1 MDHQLLKG
9 KNVLITGG
17 TAGIGKQIALT
28 FAKAGANISIF
39 GTNKERSSQVIHE
52 LEVNKSSDDQKFIA
66 QLVDVS
72 DKKATDAV
80 IKEILEIWGN
90 IDVLVNN
97 AGITRDG
104 LLMKMSENDWDD
116 VISVNLKSVYNTCQT
131 LVRPMMKARS
141 GKIIN
146 ISSVVGLTGNAGQV
160 NYSASKS
167 GVIGFTKSLAQEVA
181 TRGICVNCIAPGF
194 VETRMTDALTD
205 AQREG
210 ILKKI
215 PMGRIGK
222 PEEIAQVALFLAS
235 DMSTYMTGQVLTVDG
250 GMVM

>member
-1 MDHQLLKG
+1 MQQLLKG

-28 FAKAGANISIF
+28 FAEQGANVAIF
-39 GTNKERSSQVIHE
+39 GTNVERAQQVVE
-52 LEVNKSSDDQKFIA
+52 EMKQGKPEQKFLFEI
-66 QLVDVS
+66 VDVS
-72 DKKATDAV
+72 KKS
-80 IKEILEIWGN
+80 EIEKAIQDILGKWES

-104 LLMKMSENDWDD
+104 LLMKMKEEHWDEVLD
-116 VISVNLKSVYNTCQT
+116 VNLKSVFNMCQA
-131 LVRPMMKARS
+131 LVRPMMKAKQ

-167 GVIGFTKSLAQEVA
+167 GVIGFTKSLALELA

-194 VETRMTDALTD
+194 IETRMTEALTD
-205 AQREG
+205 AQKEG

-222 PEEIAQVALFLAS
+222 PEEISHVALFLAS
-235 DMSTYMTGQVLTVDG
+235 DLSKYMTGQVLTVDG

>member
-1 MDHQLLKG
+1 MHQLLKG
-9 KNVLITGG
+9 KHALITGG

-28 FAKAGANISIF
+28 FASQGASVAIF
-39 GTNKERSSQVIHE
+39 GTNKERAEQVTSE
-52 LEVNKSSDDQKFIA
+52 LATQKVSDDQKFLAEI
-66 QLVDVS
+66 VDVS
-72 DKKATDAV
+72 DKQAIEAAIQD
-80 IKEILEIWGN
+80 ILEKWGV

-104 LLMKMSENDWDD
+104 LLMKMKEEHWDEVMD
-116 VISVNLKSVYNTCQT
+116 VNLKSVFNTCQA

-167 GVIGFTKSLAQEVA
+167 GVIGFTKSLAQELA
-181 TRGICVNCIAPGF
+181 TRGVCVNCIAPGF
-194 VETRMTDALTD
+194 ISTRMTDALTD
-205 AQREG
+205 VQKEG

-215 PMGRIGK
+215 PMGRIGDA
-222 PEEIAQVALFLAS
+222 EEVAKAALFLAS

>member
-1 MDHQLLKG
+1 MPLSVKG
-9 KNVLITGG
+9 KKVLITGG
-17 TAGIGKQIALT
+17 TAGIGKEIALT
-28 FAKAGANISIF
+28 FAQAGASVAIF
-39 GTNKERSSQVIHE
+39 GTNLERTEQMVQEMSA
-52 LEVNKSSDDQKFIA
+52 NKSDEA
-66 QLVDVS
+66 QQFVAKVVNVA
-72 DKKATDAV
+72 DKKAVESA
-80 IKEILEIWGN
+80 INEILTAWGN
-90 IDVLVNN
+90 IDVLINN

-104 LLMKMSENDWDD
+104 LLMKMAEEHWDE
-116 VISVNLKSVYNTCQT
+116 VIDVNLKSVFNTCQA
-131 LVRPMMKARS
+131 LVRPMMKARC

-167 GVIGFTKSLAQEVA
+167 GVIGFTKSLAQELA

-194 VETRMTDALTD
+194 IETRMTDALTEG
-205 AQREG
+205 QKEG

-222 PEEIAQVALFLAS
+222 PKDIAHAALFLAS
-235 DMSTYMTGQVLTVDG
+235 DMSQYMTGQVLTVDG

>member
-1 MDHQLLKG
+1 MQLLKN
-9 KNVLITGG
+9 KTVLITGG

-28 FAKAGANISIF
+28 FAQQGASVAIF
-39 GTNKERSSQVIHE
+39 GTNQERADKVLEELKSKAVDDSQQFLAEI
-52 LEVNKSSDDQKFIA
+52 VN
-66 QLVDVS
+66 VS
-72 DKKATDAV
+72 DKGMIEAG
-80 IKEILEIWGN
+80 IKDILEKWGR
-90 IDVLVNN
+90 IDILINN

-104 LLMKMSENDWDD
+104 LLMKMAEEHWDE
-116 VISVNLKSVYNTCQT
+116 VIDVNLKSVFNTCQA

-181 TRGICVNCIAPGF
+181 SRGVCVNCIAPGF
-194 VETRMTDALTD
+194 IETRMTGALTD
-205 AQREG
+205 AQKES
-210 ILKKI
+210 IINKI
-215 PMGRIGK
+215 PMGRIGN
-222 PEEIAQVALFLAS
+222 PEEIAHAALFLAS
-235 DMSTYMTGQVLTVDG
+235 DLSQYMTGQVLTVDG

>member
-1 MDHQLLKG
+1 MHQLLKG
-9 KNVLITGG
+9 KRVLITGG

-28 FAKAGANISIF
+28 FAEHGASVAIF
-39 GTNKERSSQVIHE
+39 GTNQERANQVIEE
-52 LEVNKSSDDQKFIA
+52 LGQHKTSDEQNFLAEIVN
-66 QLVDVS
+66 VS
-72 DKKATDAV
+72 KKAD
-80 IKEILEIWGN
+80 IKVAIQDILEKWGG

-104 LLMKMSENDWDD
+104 LLMKMPEEHWDE
-116 VISVNLKSVYNTCQT
+116 VIDVNLKSVFNTCQA

-167 GVIGFTKSLAQEVA
+167 GVIGFTKSLAQELA
-181 TRGICVNCIAPGF
+181 TRGVSVNCIAPGF
-194 VETRMTDALTD
+194 IETRMTDALTD
-205 AQREG
+205 VQKEG
-210 ILKKI
+210 ILKKV
-215 PMGRIGK
+215 PMGRMGK
-222 PEEIAQVALFLAS
+222 PEEIAHAALFLAS
-235 DMSTYMTGQVLTVDG
+235 DMANYMTGQVLTVDG

>member
-1 MDHQLLKG
+1 MNNHMLKG
-9 KNVLITGG
+9 KHVLITGG

-28 FAKAGANISIF
+28 FAEHGASVAIF
-39 GTNKERSSQVIHE
+39 GTNKERAQQVFEE
-52 LEVNKSSDDQKFIA
+52 LNAKKTFDGQTFIA
-66 QLVDVS
+66 KTLDVS
-72 DKKATDAV
+72 KKLEIDAA
-80 IKEILEIWGN
+80 IEEILQKWGK

-104 LLMKMSENDWDD
+104 LLMKMPEEHWDE
-116 VISVNLKSVYNTCQT
+116 VISVNLKSVFNTCQA
-131 LVRPMMKARS
+131 LIRPMMKARS

-146 ISSVVGLTGNAGQV
+146 ISSVIGLTGNAGQV

-181 TRGICVNCIAPGF
+181 TRGISVNCIAPGF
-194 VETRMTDALTD
+194 IETRMTDALTD
-205 AQREG
+205 AQKED

-215 PMGRIGK
+215 PMRRIGNVK
-222 PEEIAQVALFLAS
+222 EIAQAALFLAS

>member
-1 MDHQLLKG
+1 MHQLLKG
-9 KNVLITGG
+9 KHVLITGA

-28 FAKAGANISIF
+28 FAEQGAHVAIF
-39 GTNKERSSQVIHE
+39 GTNKERAEQVLALLKTHQISE
-52 LEVNKSSDDQKFIA
+52 DQKFIA
-66 QLVDVS
+66 EIVNVS
-72 DKKATDAV
+72 DKGAIDAA
-80 IKEILEIWGN
+80 IQDILEKWGS
-90 IDVLVNN
+90 IDVLINN

-104 LLMKMSENDWDD
+104 LLMKMPEEHWDE
-116 VISVNLKSVYNTCQT
+116 VIDVNLKSVFNTCQA
-131 LVRPMMKARS
+131 LVRPMMKARC

-167 GVIGFTKSLAQEVA
+167 GVVGFTKSLAQELA

-194 VETRMTDALTD
+194 IETRMTDALTD
-205 AQREG
+205 SQKEG

-215 PMGRIGK
+215 PMGRIGDAK
-222 PEEIAQVALFLAS
+222 EIASAALFLAS
-235 DMSTYMTGQVLTVDG
+235 DMSSYMTGQVLTVDG